1 MVGDPHELVF
11 VPTAPRLVE
20 DVILRAGQQVRS
32 GGGSEQASSMLL
44 AHENIFAH
52 VVLVWRPKVKDQKL
66 EQDDV
71 HQVEHELDR
80 HCVEAVVQ

>member
-11 VPTAPRLVE
+11 VPIAPRLVE
-20 DVILRAGQQVRS
+20 DVILRAGQQVKS
-32 GGGSEQASSMLL
+32 SSSSEQALSMLQ
-44 AHENIFAH
+44 AYENIFAH

-66 EQDDV
+66 EQEDV
-71 HQVEHELDR
+71 HQVEQELDR

>member
-11 VPTAPRLVE
+11 VPIAPRLVE
-20 DVILRAGQQVRS
+20 DVILRAGQQVKS
-32 GGGSEQASSMLL
+32 SSGSEQALSMLQ
-44 AHENIFAH
+44 AYENIFAH

-66 EQDDV
+66 EQEDV